1 MTEKNNKAEK
11 GPFEEYLGDG
21 LYADFDGYQIILA
34 ANDRVSGNPT
44 DRVALELRVVSAF
57 DRYVKRLRERGCAI

>member
-1 MTEKNNKAEK
+1 MPER

-44 DRVALELRVVSAF
+44 DKVALESGVVAAF
-57 DRYVKRLRERGCAI
+57 DRYVKNLRERGCAI